1 MNEQLPLGI
10 PNKSVPKVNLFVHVL
25 QLNLDFEGWHFV
37 VYCLVEVQLRAQ
49 FENWYALYIVA
60 LDAVAD

>member
-49 FENWYALYIVA
+49 FEN
-60 LDAVAD
+60 